1 MWIVNGI
8 ECANAEK
15 AAQEVID
22 AMDDSYFVEMLD
34 EIYGTVSI
42 CGYEYDASYAYQRL
56 DPTGFRCGM
65 LNYYDGLRSD
75 IESDLE
81 DMEDGDEKMI
91 FKQEVQF
98 ISDGWETMKSVAS
111 GLGWIV
117 KCYKDDQQQTVMF
130 ENCSPLGED
139 LVYETEYDTID
150 DVTEYLHDL
159 AMDFD
164 ADEHVKELIRASDA
178 GFHGVPQSV
187 SALMEDA
194 KRIGDMLNEL
204 SNAIEEAL

>member
-1 MWIVNGI
+1 MWIVNGT

-15 AAQEVID
+15 ATQEVID

-65 LNYYDGLRSD
+65 LDYYDGLRSD
-75 IESDLE
+75 IESELE
-81 DMEDGDEKMI
+81 DMDDGKEKMI
-91 FKQEVQF
+91 FEQEVQF
-98 ISDGWETMKSVAS
+98 ISDGWEEVKEVAKGLCWSVRFYA
-111 GLGWIV
+111 
-117 KCYKDDQQQTVMF
+117 DDWLKMVTF

-139 LVYETEYDTID
+139 LVYEIEYDTID

-159 AMDFD
+159 AMNFD

-187 SALMEDA
+187 SALIEDA
-194 KRIGDMLNEL
+194 ERIGDMLNEL